1 MNFGIIIH
9 YGIYS
14 FYEYDYDYDYMNR
27 AKRQRKS
34 QNNSDWYFG
43 RLIDYNDFI
52 PNNECFKKYQKNNTD
67 SNIEN
72 SETNNN
78 MDDYFENLDK
88 LTTDENK
95 VKEWVNIAKSKGASY
110 IILTSK
116 HHDGVLLF
124 DSKSSSIRS
133 KMDICKVFSE
143 TCKKENIPFGF
154 YYSWFEF
161 GVPFNKTY
169 FKNYCVP
176 QLQELLSYDPNYMW
190 FDGDWKI
197 KQKTIQKEIND
208 MVKDMKK
215 TKNIIVNDR
224 IGRYNTNEAS
234 YRVIS
239 DKFVPKS
246 IHDIISRQ
254 YMNNVGYSWG
264 NYNNTTKSQKVSEYQ
279 SKSEIH
285 NLCKEVGELGGTLLI
300 NLCPNDES
308 EIEKEDIESLQ
319 LLIQN

>member
-34 QNNSDWYFG
+34 QNSSDWYFG
-43 RLIDYNDFI
+43 RLIDYNDFMPDI
-52 PNNECFKKYQKNNTD
+52 KSVKKTQINSNTC
-67 SNIEN
+67 II
-72 SETNNN
+72 
-78 MDDYFENLDK
+78 DDYFENIDK
-88 LTTDENK
+88 ITTDENK
-95 VKEWVNIAKSKGASY
+95 VKEWVNIAKCKGASY

-124 DSKSSSIRS
+124 DSKSSSLRS

-161 GVPFNKTY
+161 GVPFTKTY
-169 FKNYCVP
+169 FKTYCVP
-176 QLQELLSYDPNYMW
+176 QLQELLAYEPNYMW

-197 KQKTIQKEIND
+197 KQKTIQKEIYEI
-208 MVKDMKK
+208 VKDMKE

-224 IGRYNTNEAS
+224 IGRDNSNEAS

-239 DKFVPKS
+239 DKFIPKS

-264 NYNNTTKSQKVSEYQ
+264 NQNNTTAKQVSEYQ
-279 SKSEIH
+279 SKSDIH

>member
-34 QNNSDWYFG
+34 QNSSDWYFG
-43 RLIDYNDFI
+43 RLIDYNDFMPDI
-52 PNNECFKKYQKNNTD
+52 KSVKKTQINSNTC
-67 SNIEN
+67 II
-72 SETNNN
+72 
-78 MDDYFENLDK
+78 DDYFENLDK
-88 LTTDENK
+88 ITTDENK
-95 VKEWVNIAKSKGASY
+95 VKEWVNIAKCKGASY

-124 DSKSSSIRS
+124 DSKSSSLRS

-143 TCKKENIPFGF
+143 ACKKENIPFGF

-161 GVPFNKTY
+161 GVPFTKTY
-169 FKNYCVP
+169 FKTYCVP
-176 QLQELLSYDPNYMW
+176 QLQELLAYEPNYMW

-197 KQKTIQKEIND
+197 KQKNIQKEIFEI
-208 MVKDMKK
+208 VKDMKE

-224 IGRYNTNEAS
+224 IGRDNSNEAS

-239 DKFVPKS
+239 DKFIPKS

-264 NYNNTTKSQKVSEYQ
+264 NQNNTTTQVSEYQ
-279 SKSEIH
+279 SKSDIH